1 MIVLTHK
8 QNRIVSAFDYTSNSA
23 IKSTGLRLSEALF
36 QLAEL
41 YKNRLIVWCHDDLK
55 EFIDE
60 EGFKAIFHHKRI
72 MASFEVRAANY
83 ISNRI
88 GYVESSPFIN
98 IKREV
103 NYPTWL
109 MSSCIGG
116 IHAEALLKFDTTSF
130 KNKSLDY
137 TLNSIA
143 KQGIVKGLFCYS
155 SPKLLKKNTV
165 QLKPEKVSTYTLFK
179 FIKQHYKTQWTFLT
193 FLNSLVYENKVHL
206 LPLIASWFV
215 KSKTNVLDFSTIK
228 IQSNKPSQLLQTIDV
243 IIPTIGREK
252 YLYNVL
258 QDLASQTLLPKNVI
272 IVEQNPNT
280 GSVSELDYL
289 KTQQWPFKINHIFIH
304 QTGACNA
311 RNLALQKVSS
321 NWVFFAD
328 DDIRFDKNVLEN
340 AISYMSYFGLKAA
353 TLSCLRKG
361 EKETINHI
369 MQWHTFGS
377 GCSIVYSNV
386 VKNIAFDTAYEHG
399 FGEDGDFGMQIRNLG
414 EDIAYLPKC
423 KLLHLKA
430 PIGGFRTK
438 VVQSW
443 EKEKIQPKPSP
454 TIMLFY
460 LKYQSKFQR
469 NGYKTILF
477 YKYFKLQ
484 TNKNIVAYFYQ
495 MKKRWNSSISW
506 ANKLKE
512 QKN

>member
-1 MIVLTHK
+1 MIVLTHRENK
-8 QNRIVSAFDYTSNSA
+8 IVSVFNYTSNSA
-23 IKSTGLRLSEALF
+23 IKTTSVKLSKALF
-36 QLAEL
+36 QLANL
-41 YKNRLIVWCHDDLK
+41 YKNRLIVWCNDDLK
-55 EFIDE
+55 EYIDE
-60 EGFKAIFHHKRI
+60 EGFKTIFHHKLI
-72 MASFEVRAANY
+72 MASYEVRTANY

-98 IKREV
+98 IKKEV

-116 IHAEALLKFDTTSF
+116 IHAEVLLKFDASTY
-130 KNKSLDY
+130 KNETLDY

-143 KQGIVKGLFCYS
+143 KQGIAKGLFCYS
-155 SPKLLKKNTV
+155 SPKLLKQNTV
-165 QLKPEKVSTYTLFK
+165 QLKPEKVSTYVLYK

-193 FLNSLVYENKVHL
+193 FFNSLVYEKKIQI
-206 LPLIASWFV
+206 LPLVYLWFV
-215 KSKTNVLDFSTIK
+215 KTKKTTIDLSTIK
-228 IQSNKPSQLLQTIDV
+228 VKSNIALQPLQTIDV
-243 IIPTIGREK
+243 IIPTIGRKK

-258 QDLASQTLLPKNVI
+258 QDLANQTLQLQTVI

-280 GSVSELDYL
+280 DSVSELDYL

-311 RNLALQKVSS
+311 RNLALKRVISD
-321 NWVFFAD
+321 WIFFAD
-328 DDIRFDKNVLEN
+328 DDIRFEKNVLEN
-340 AISYMSYFGLKAA
+340 TISYMSCFGLEAA

-361 EKETINHI
+361 KKETINHI
-369 MQWHTFGS
+369 MQWYTFGS
-377 GCSIVYSNV
+377 GCSMVSSTIVKSM
-386 VKNIAFDTAYEHG
+386 AFDTAYEHG

-414 EDIAYLPKC
+414 ADIAYLPKC

-438 VVQSW
+438 VVQPW
-443 EKEKIQPKPSP
+443 ENEKIKPKPSP

-460 LKYQSKFQR
+460 LKHQSIFQI

-477 YKYFKLQ
+477 YKFFKLQ
-484 TNKNIVAYFYQ
+484 TNKNIVTYFYQ
-495 MKKRWNSSISW
+495 MKKRWNSSVSW

-512 QKN
+512 QHS